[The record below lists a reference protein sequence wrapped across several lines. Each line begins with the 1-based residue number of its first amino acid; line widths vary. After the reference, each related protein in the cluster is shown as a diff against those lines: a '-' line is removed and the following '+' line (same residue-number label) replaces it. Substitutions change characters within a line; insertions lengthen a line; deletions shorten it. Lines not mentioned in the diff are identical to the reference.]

1 MILETSQLLS
11 TAHRVLDGNLIT
23 GLSKSGRKQQQ
34 YILPDSRDS
43 VMYSATHVNH
53 PSTIWAR
60 QGHATYSWLYSL
72 WMSLLNEYTHRY
84 GKSHACEK
92 LRVVLAKTPKNIKD
106 SNWSQPPQAMPDECK
121 TNDAISAYH
130 QYYVMKKNHIA
141 KWTNREIPKW
151 YSHGI
156 LDLLTTES
164 QVMGLYD

>member
-1 MILETSQLLS
+1 
-11 TAHRVLDGNLIT
+11 
-23 GLSKSGRKQQQ
+23 
-34 YILPDSRDS
+34 
-43 VMYSATHVNH
+43 MYSATHVNH